1 MLLHDNQGYMMINKF
16 IGLTIVA
23 FSLMM
28 AFQKPVYSIP
38 TSWEDA
44 KVSLSELLNSGWQMT
59 AHGTNRIA
67 ANSSS
72 GNGFDVRTYSFVLT
86 RNGKYI
92 ICLLEN
98 PSPPTANAA
107 SCRRLN

>member
-1 MLLHDNQGYMMINKF
+1 MRSKF
-16 IGLTIVA
+16 IRFVGFAILV
-23 FSLMM
+23 FSLM
-28 AFQKPVYSIP
+28 ATFQKPVYSIP

-44 KVSLSELLNSGWQMT
+44 KISLSELLNNGWQMT

-67 ANSSS
+67 ANSNS

-98 PSPPTANAA
+98 PSPPIANAA
-107 SCRRLN
+107 SCRKLN